1 MIAFLISALL
11 TGFVVV
17 FVLPWVKGF
26 VDKVPGV
33 SAVTGNKL
41 VQLLIV
47 GSIVL
52 LGLGVFGMIARR
64 LGVHHV
70 AG

>member
-1 MIAFLISALL
+1 MIAFLISALV
-11 TGFVVV
+11 TGGVVV
-17 FVLPWVKGF
+17 FVLPWLKSL

-33 SAVTGNKL
+33 SSVSGNKL

-52 LGLGVFGMIARR
+52 LGIGFFGMIASR
-64 LGVHHV
+64 LKLKTDL
-70 AG
+70 